1 MAAQNN
7 YAFDLFETHGSAAPA
22 RREERRE
29 PVPAQKPLRRVPS
42 RSKKQIRLQR
52 RVTAVRAFVIGLFAA
67 AVLTMTCLQLSV
79 GAKSY
84 ELKREIEKAEVLLQE
99 TKSENVRLNA
109 ALNGITTVDKICSYA
124 TDVLGMIKVES
135 YQVDCIDLSDGDV
148 ILYAA
153 GNSTQA
159 DSEK

>member
-1 MAAQNN
+1 MAAQSE
-7 YAFDLFETHGSAAPA
+7 YAFDMFESHGSAAPA

-29 PVPAQKPLRRVPS
+29 PAPAQKPLRRVPKKS
-42 RSKKQIRLQR
+42 RKQVRLQR
-52 RVTAVRAFVIGLFAA
+52 RITAIRALVIGLFAA

-84 ELKREIEKAEVLLQE
+84 ELKREIEQAEVTLQE
-99 TKSENVRLNA
+99 KKSENVRLNA
-109 ALNGITTVDKICSYA
+109 ALNGITTVDKICTYA
-124 TDVLGMIKVES
+124 TDVLGMTKAES

-159 DSEK
+159 DGEK